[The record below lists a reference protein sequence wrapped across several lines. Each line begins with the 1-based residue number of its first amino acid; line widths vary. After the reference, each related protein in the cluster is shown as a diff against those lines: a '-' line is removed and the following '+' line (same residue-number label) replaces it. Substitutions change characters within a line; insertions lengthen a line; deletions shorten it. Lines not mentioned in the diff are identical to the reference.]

1 MNDETT
7 DGDEHGRRNLE
18 KKIARTEKKTC
29 IGQQTYRYLYNNKR
43 PETRGKHKRPTGQ
56 TVKGKVMA
64 TTTATTATA
73 TDALR
78 AFANINR
85 PKFASFEYVNE
96 YERAR
101 VVVLL
106 GVNLENVYNRD
117 LRALRQAMEI
127 ETDAL
132 RLQAIGE
139 CIASIENSLSK
150 GIGNNDAYTNADTY
164 ETLGANIKTH
174 KETGDLYVSGFL
186 INKIVLETFAQR
198 PTKNSR
204 PLTIA
209 KDAVK
214 FRYTRMA
221 KWRQYKVS
229 PDNMATVSASG
240 NRLILSK

>member
-1 MNDETT
+1 MVSEKCS
-7 DGDEHGRRNLE
+7 RIE
-18 KKIARTEKKTC
+18 KKRLTVSTKRRIFVTTTNAPKHGAK
-29 IGQQTYRYLYNNKR
+29 QTAL
-43 PETRGKHKRPTGQ
+43 RGKR
-56 TVKGKVMA
+56 KGKVMA

-73 TDALR
+73 KDALR

-139 CIASIENSLSK
+139 CIASIENSLAK

>member
-1 MNDETT
+1 M
-7 DGDEHGRRNLE
+7 
-18 KKIARTEKKTC
+18 
-29 IGQQTYRYLYNNKR
+29 
-43 PETRGKHKRPTGQ
+43 GQ
-56 TVKGKVMA
+56 TTNRPKGQNGKGQVMTTQT
-64 TTTATTATA
+64 TTTASK

-78 AFANINR
+78 AFANIDR
-85 PKFASFEYVNE
+85 PKFASFEYANE

-106 GVNLENVYNRD
+106 GVNLENTYNRD

-132 RLQAIGE
+132 RLQAIAE
-139 CIASIENSLSK
+139 CVASIENSLSK

-164 ETLGANIKTH
+164 EHLGANIKTH
-174 KETGDLYVSGFL
+174 KETGELYVSGFL
-186 INKIVLETFAQR
+186 VKKIVLETFAQR
-198 PTKNSR
+198 PKKNSR

>member
-1 MNDETT
+1 MPTKRRIFVSTT
-7 DGDEHGRRNLE
+7 NGQTA
-18 KKIARTEKKTC
+18 K
-29 IGQQTYRYLYNNKR
+29 QQTAKR
-43 PETRGKHKRPTGQ
+43 PNL
-56 TVKGKVMA
+56 KGSVMTNA
-64 TTTATTATA
+64 TTQTANK
-73 TDALR
+73 TDVLR
-78 AFANINR
+78 TFANINR
-85 PKFASFEYVNE
+85 PKFASFEYANE
-96 YERAR
+96 FERAR

-106 GVNLENVYNRD
+106 GVNLENTYNRD
-117 LRALRQAMEI
+117 LNALRQAMEI

-139 CIASIENSLSK
+139 CIASIENSLAK

-164 ETLGANIKTH
+164 EHLGANIKTH
-174 KETGDLYVSGFL
+174 KETGELYVSGFL
-186 INKIVLETFAQR
+186 VKKIVLETFAQR

-209 KDAVK
+209 KDSVK